1 MNVGNNTNCRMW
13 HRCTGFI
20 IFGMFCKRVLKKSLN
35 APRVVV
41 VFSH

>member
-20 IFGMFCKRVLKKSLN
+20 ILVCSVREFKENLN